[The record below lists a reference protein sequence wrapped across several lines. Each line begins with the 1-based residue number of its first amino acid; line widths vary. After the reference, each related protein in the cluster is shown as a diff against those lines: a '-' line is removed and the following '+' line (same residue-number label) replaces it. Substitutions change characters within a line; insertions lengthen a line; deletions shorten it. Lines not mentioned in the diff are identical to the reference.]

1 MKITPTDFKALN
13 DLIISTILES
23 NKPLKEFAQMYAGAG
38 HSDRRFMFDWLYAT
52 PRADRTPLI
61 NSIYS
66 YANDD
71 HIHTALKKIFNPLH
85 KPSTVGA

>member
-1 MKITPTDFKALN
+1 MKIKAEDFKTLN
-13 DLIISTILES
+13 DLIISTIKES

-52 PRADRTPLI
+52 PRTDRNPLI

-71 HIHTALKKIFNPLH
+71 HIHTALKKIFSPLH
-85 KPSTVGA
+85 KPSTVGV